1 MHIQGGCALMRSIRN
16 SLTLL
21 VPLAL
26 AACGGHDD
34 HYYPGYAYPP
44 AGTYA
49 NFQIVNASPNAP
61 PIEFQIDGTTVVH
74 RLDYGQGTAEQPI
87 TPTSHSFVV
96 QIDTPGAPTSV
107 VGPVTL
113 NAAANMDYVVAV
125 EGNAPVAGVM
135 PSNGMTA
142 IIFPHPLAV
151 VPSGS
156 TQIQV
161 LNAAAGSPLSVYLTV
176 PGADLASSAPLG
188 TVPFGGSLGPTQVQ
202 AGQWEIRIT
211 GSATPAAVL
220 YDSGTITLSGGSDLI
235 VSILTTTLPLPVSS
249 LQLAATD
256 ASGNTSWLPAVG
268 TPSFLRVV
276 HD

>member
-26 AACGGHDD
+26 SACGGYDD

-49 NFQIVNASPNAP
+49 NFQIVNASPDAP
-61 PIEFQIDGTTVVH
+61 PIEFQIDGTTVVRH
-74 RLDYGQGTAEQPI
+74 LDYGQGTAEQPI
-87 TPTSHSFVV
+87 TPTSHSFAV
-96 QIDTPGAPTSV
+96 QIDTPGGPTSV
-107 VGPVTL
+107 VGPVPL

-125 EGNAPVAGVM
+125 EGNSPVAGVM
-135 PSNGMTA
+135 PSQGMTA
-142 IIFPHPLAV
+142 IVFPHPLAV

-161 LNAAAGSPLSVYLTV
+161 LNAAVGSPLSVYLTV
-176 PGADLASSAPLG
+176 PGADLTSSAALG

-202 AGQWEIRIT
+202 AGEWEIRVT
-211 GSATPAAVL
+211 GSTAGSAVL
-220 YDSGTITLSGGSDLI
+220 YDSGTIELAGGSDVV
-235 VSILTTTLPLPVSS
+235 VSILTSTLPPPAST
-249 LQLAATD
+249 LQLAAVD
-256 ASGNTSWLPAVG
+256 ASGKTRWLAA
-268 TPSFLRVV
+268 L
-276 HD
+276 